1 MTALPHKA
9 QAVVGRREMVVLPE
23 LGLTLCA
30 KVDTGARTSA
40 LHAEDIETFEQDGLL
55 WVRFITRGGGPDS
68 PAHPC
73 TLHLHDRR
81 RVISSNGQAEWRYV
95 VSTPMRLGDMQMLV
109 QLTLTDR
116 GQMRY
121 PMLLGRRALRRI
133 LVAPSLAFLHGEP

>member
-1 MTALPHKA
+1 MKALPYKA
-9 QAVVGRREMVVLPE
+9 QAIIGRREMVTLPE

-30 KVDTGARTSA
+30 KVDTGARTSS
-40 LHAEDIETFEQDGLL
+40 LHAEDIQAFEQEGQLQ
-55 WVRFITRGGGPDS
+55 VRFITRIGGSDS

-73 TLHLHDRR
+73 TLRLHDRR

-95 VSTPMRLGDMQMLV
+95 VSTPMRLGDIQMPV

-121 PMLLGRRALRRI
+121 PMLLGRRALRRV
-133 LVAPSLAFLHGEP
+133 LVAPSTTFLHGEP

>member
-1 MTALPHKA
+1 MKALPHKA
-9 QAVVGRREMVVLPE
+9 QAIIGRREMVTLPE

-40 LHAEDIETFEQDGLL
+40 LHAEDIETFEQEGLL
-55 WVRFITRGGGPDS
+55 WVRFTTRSGGSDS
-68 PAHPC
+68 PAHAC

-81 RVISSNGQAEWRYV
+81 RVTSSSGHTEWRYV
-95 VSTPMRLGDMQMLV
+95 VSTPMRLGDMQMPV

-121 PMLLGRRALRRI
+121 PMLLGRRALRRV
-133 LVAPSLAFLHGEP
+133 LVAPGSTFLHGEP